1 MASREELRRK
11 LKEYDNHTYKDTIA
25 YKAQI
30 NKIKSMDDGSA
41 KDKEITYLKEDLIP
55 FLKLSID
62 KLRAYLKNSL
72 RLRSRSRSKS
82 KSKSRSKSKSATEE
96 NMVVEKTQETDAAKI
111 LISMSKGTNPGT
123 PIETNPSESPK
134 TKKARWAGGY
144 RKRTSK
150 SIHSKINKYFKLF
163 SV

>member
-11 LKEYDNHTYKDTIA
+11 LKEYDNHTYKDTLA

-55 FLKLSID
+55 FLKLSI
-62 KLRAYLKNSL
+62 KTLRASLINSV
-72 RLRSRSRSKS
+72 RSPSRSRSRP
-82 KSKSRSKSKSATEE
+82 RSKPRSKSATE
-96 NMVVEKTQETDAAKI
+96 NMDVEKTRETDAAEI
-111 LISMSKGTNPGT
+111 LISMSKGTNPKT

-134 TKKARWAGGY
+134 SKKTRWAGGY

-150 SIHSKINKYFKLF
+150 SIHSKINKYVKLF